1 MDQAR
6 VERVLAEL
14 HAAESSTSVL
24 DRICV
29 VCVRC
34 AGVDGAGLSRVDH
47 GTPELLVASDHD
59 TSLVEQLQID
69 LAEGPAVEALS
80 SFRRSEHPDLA
91 SDDARR
97 RWPKFADAALERGIR
112 AVFAV
117 PLVTGGVGVGAMAMY
132 RRRAG
137 GLGADQAA
145 DADVLADLAA
155 LAVDQLGTSTSIDA
169 VGLTVEPLTPWSY
182 PAIVHNASG
191 MIAEQLAITVSEA
204 LLRLRTLAF
213 ANGHSVAD
221 IARQVVARDLRI
233 ERWGQHG

>member
-1 MDQAR
+1 MDHAR

-14 HAAESSTSVL
+14 HATESSTSVL

-34 AGVDGAGLSRVDH
+34 VGVDGAGLSRVDH
-47 GTPELLVASDHD
+47 GTPELLVASDHE
-59 TSLVEQLQID
+59 TALVEQLQID
-69 LAEGPAVEALS
+69 LAEGPAVDARS

-97 RWPKFADAALERGIR
+97 RWPKFADAALERGIG

-137 GLGADQAA
+137 GLGPDQAA
-145 DADVLADLAA
+145 DAGVLADLAA
-155 LAVDQLGTSTSIDA
+155 LAVDQLGGSTSIDA
-169 VGLTVEPLTPWSY
+169 TGLTVEPLTPWSY

-191 MIAEQLAITVSEA
+191 MIAEQLAITLSEA

-213 ANGHSVAD
+213 AGGHTVAD
-221 IARQVVARDLRI
+221 LARQIVAREVRM
-233 ERWGQHG
+233 ERWDQHA